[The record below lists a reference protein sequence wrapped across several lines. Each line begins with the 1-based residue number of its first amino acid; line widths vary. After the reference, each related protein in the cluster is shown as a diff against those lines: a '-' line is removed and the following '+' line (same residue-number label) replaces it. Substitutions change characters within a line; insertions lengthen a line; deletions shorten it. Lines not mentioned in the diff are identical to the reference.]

1 MASLELMQGLFFFC
15 FGFFLT
21 SYDLN
26 FNVRSDDFPDA
37 FCRCILLFFGGF
49 LYKLSIIST
58 LVFFQV

>member
-15 FGFFLT
+15 FGFSLT

-26 FNVRSDDFPDA
+26 FNIRSDDFPDA
-37 FCRCILLFFGGF
+37 FSRCIGGF